1 MLESLV
7 YREGGSAWAGRLS
20 NKAGRVRLKSHIA

>member
-1 MLESLV
+1 MLESFAS
-7 YREGGSAWAGRLS
+7 REGGSVWAGRLS